1 MDSIDWTNLNLDKD
15 EAAKRGT
22 EIKLLLGIKDNGAI
36 SSEQLKFLKDNYQK
50 FNEYDNKQ
58 PKLLKDNNHN
68 FYEYDNKIQ
77 VFLNSI
83 TDFEHAALWLSRYSY
98 SLNAALTLLGFIKYK
113 GKRGL

>member
-50 FNEYDNKQ
+50 LNEYDNKM
-58 PKLLKDNNHN
+58 
-68 FYEYDNKIQ
+68 Q
-77 VFLNSI
+77 VFFNSI